1 MGSLAHKINIIFPC
15 TEQIRWCGVY
25 SKCLF
30 FPPLE
35 LHSLVPLQRPPL
47 ETTQP
52 DPGYAPSGAEQA
64 DFKEGEGGGGEELSA
79 QLQNCPQ
86 AEKGGKK
93 HRRRLVM

>member
-1 MGSLAHKINIIFPC
+1 MGAKMTAVVHYVKPPQHHGEPTQVFKDKMGSLAHKINLIFLC

-47 ETTQP
+47 ERTQP
-52 DPGYAPSGAEQA
+52 DPGYAPSGA
-64 DFKEGEGGGGEELSA
+64 
-79 QLQNCPQ
+79 
-86 AEKGGKK
+86 
-93 HRRRLVM
+93 